1 MNLNA
6 IEFTP
11 DKADSMKAA
20 VEDLSACGIYI
31 QNASIDRYFDEA
43 DTSEMTSPSAKQI
56 DASRME
62 LDPSDSLD

>member
-20 VEDLSACGIYI
+20 VEDLSARGIYI
-31 QNASIDRYFDEA
+31 QNA
-43 DTSEMTSPSAKQI
+43 
-56 DASRME
+56 
-62 LDPSDSLD
+62 